1 MSGKENISSP
11 VPHSL
16 SDKVTLTSCANN
28 PGMGPDMYSQFALS
42 ANPTDWGSNLT
53 IDVREP
59 DDALH
64 NPNPRRDRKY
74 DGGGTI
80 FTVRGMVNLGCLAI
94 MAIGFIMLLYV

>member
-1 MSGKENISSP
+1 MSGKENTSSP

-16 SDKVTLTSCANN
+16 SDKVTPASCAVNA
-28 PGMGPDMYSQFALS
+28 GLSADIYSQFALA

-64 NPNPRRDRKY
+64 NPNPLRDRKY

-80 FTVRGMVNLGCLAI
+80 FTVRGMANLGCLAI
-94 MAIGFIMLLYV
+94 MAIGFIMLL